1 MSANNLKDRR
11 ASFQPVSEGGQKTAD
26 LMVPALSCDGVRHAY
41 RQGDLVVP
49 VLNGV
54 DLQVAV
60 AECAVLCGPSGSGKT
75 TLLSIV
81 GCLLT
86 PTAGGL
92 WIAGEDVT
100 KVPASAMT
108 RLRREKIG
116 FVFQHSQLLPFLTVR
131 ENLEVVGRNAGVSGG
146 ALKERI
152 DGLLERLEMADHG
165 GKKAAVLS
173 GGQRQRVAV
182 ARALIHKPAVVLAD
196 EPTAALGWEI
206 GQVVVKLL
214 IHHAR
219 EEGAGLLVVTHDMR
233 LLPMF
238 DRVWSME
245 RGELKNETSFP
256 EAADEE

>member
-1 MSANNLKDRR
+1 MRENRKDRTTG
-11 ASFQPVSEGGQKTAD
+11 FQAVSEENQKSRN
-26 LMVPALSCDGVRHAY
+26 LVVPALSCDGLRHAY
-41 RQGDLVVP
+41 GDGEMAVP

-54 DLQVAV
+54 DLQVAA

-131 ENLEVVGRNAGVSGG
+131 ENLEVVGRNAGSPG
-146 ALKERI
+146 
-152 DGLLERLEMADHG
+152 
-165 GKKAAVLS
+165 
-173 GGQRQRVAV
+173 
-182 ARALIHKPAVVLAD
+182 
-196 EPTAALGWEI
+196 
-206 GQVVVKLL
+206 
-214 IHHAR
+214 
-219 EEGAGLLVVTHDMR
+219 TH
-233 LLPMF
+233 
-238 DRVWSME
+238 
-245 RGELKNETSFP
+245 
-256 EAADEE
+256 

>member
-1 MSANNLKDRR
+1 MA
-11 ASFQPVSEGGQKTAD
+11 
-26 LMVPALSCDGVRHAY
+26 
-41 RQGDLVVP
+41 VP

-131 ENLEVVGRNAGVSGG
+131 ENL
-146 ALKERI
+146 
-152 DGLLERLEMADHG
+152 
-165 GKKAAVLS
+165 
-173 GGQRQRVAV
+173 
-182 ARALIHKPAVVLAD
+182 AVVVA
-196 EPTAALGWEI
+196 
-206 GQVVVKLL
+206 LL
-214 IHHAR
+214 IQHAR
-219 EEGAGLLVVTHDMR
+219 EEGARLLVVTHDMR

-256 EAADEE
+256 EAANEE

>member
-1 MSANNLKDRR
+1 MKLNQQQHTNPKTLEGCKLR
-11 ASFQPVSEGGQKTAD
+11 VSGLHHTYG
-26 LMVPALSCDGVRHAY
+26 
-41 RQGDLVVP
+41 QGDLAVP
-49 VLNGV
+49 VLKGV
-54 DLQVAV
+54 EMELSA
-60 AECAVLCGPSGSGKT
+60 AECAVLSGPSGSGKT

-86 PTAGGL
+86 PNHGGL

-131 ENLEVVGRNAGVSGG
+131 ENLEVVGRNAGVSRG
-146 ALKERI
+146 ALDERI
-152 DGLLERLEMADHG
+152 DGLLERLEMTAHS
-165 GKKAAVLS
+165 GKKASVLS

-214 IHHAR
+214 IQHSR

-233 LLPMF
+233 LMSMF
-238 DRVWSME
+238 DRVWEMDSGKVKE
-245 RGELKNETSFP
+245 QIS
-256 EAADEE
+256 

>member
-1 MSANNLKDRR
+1 MSANNRKDGTMGCQ
-11 ASFQPVSEGGQKTAD
+11 AAPGGDKNPGR
-26 LMVPALSCDGVRHAY
+26 LMVPAVSCEDLRHAY
-41 RQGDLVVP
+41 GHGEMAVP

-54 DLQVAV
+54 DLQVAA

-86 PTAGGL
+86 PSAGVL
-92 WIAGEDVT
+92 SISGEEVT

-131 ENLEVVGRNAGVSGG
+131 ENLEVVGRNAGVAGV

-152 DGLLERLEMADHG
+152 DGLLERLEMAEHG
-165 GKKAAVLS
+165 AKKAAVLS

-214 IHHAR
+214 IQHAR

-233 LLPMF
+233 LMPMF
-238 DRVWSME
+238 DRVWSMD
-245 RGELKNETSFP
+245 RGELKNETST
-256 EAADEE
+256 